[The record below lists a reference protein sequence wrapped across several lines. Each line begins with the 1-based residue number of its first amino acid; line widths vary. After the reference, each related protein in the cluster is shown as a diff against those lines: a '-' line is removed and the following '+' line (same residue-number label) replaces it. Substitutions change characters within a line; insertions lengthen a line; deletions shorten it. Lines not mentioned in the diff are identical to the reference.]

1 MHYLHV
7 IFLIFI
13 EPFKWKLILQLQCNY
28 CILQDHILPNESL
41 KSLCKLGQTKKYLCF
56 RLPDSS

>member
-28 CILQDHILPNESL
+28 CILQVHSSYECL